1 MVYIMQ
7 FIKFILV
14 GILNTIFG
22 YGLWALL
29 IYIGL
34 HYALAVILSTILSVL
49 FNFKTTGYLVF
60 KNKDNKLLWKFIQI
74 YILTTC
80 LNILGLKFATI
91 ANINLYLA
99 GFFLT
104 GIMAMI
110 SFIMQ
115 KYYVFRGNN
124 NEENKH
130 SFKLL

>member
-1 MVYIMQ
+1 MQ

-34 HYALAVILSTILSVL
+34 HYALAVVLSTILSVL

-60 KNKDNKLLWKFIQI
+60 KNKDNKLLWKFVHI

-80 LNILGLKFATI
+80 LSILGLKCATI

-104 GIMAMI
+104 GIMAII
-110 SFIMQ
+110 SFLMQ
-115 KYYVFRGNN
+115 KYYVFRRNN
-124 NEENKH
+124 YEENKR